1 MSEQWCQQE
10 PLWQQFDAFHKEA
23 LGRFYSRAICMLIY
37 FVVSGVLL
45 IMISR
50 NQQIS
55 SKRLITIQ
63 LVFLI
68 LAGFIDTVRNI
79 WMLSIDLV

>member
-1 MSEQWCQQE
+1 
-10 PLWQQFDAFHKEA
+10 
-23 LGRFYSRAICMLIY
+23 MLIY

-45 IMISR
+45 IKISR
-50 NQQIS
+50 NQLIS